1 MEFDNWIKITF
12 HHDFPVIE
20 GRNVSI
26 VVLAHF
32 DDDFEE
38 NSIAVEEEMTF
49 LEVEAIE
56 SVGILYQPHI
66 FHHGRCC
73 EEDSSEVGVICFL
86 KEEISRTWMSSLM
99 VSSSSNRVRS
109 PLSLTNKTKVNNLYC
124 GRYKLIGELV
134 KDPIN

>member
-1 MEFDNWIKITF
+1 MTF
-12 HHDFPVIE
+12 HHDLPIIE
-20 GRNVSI
+20 GCNISI

-49 LEVEAIE
+49 PEVETIE

-73 EEDSSEVGVICFL
+73 EEHSSEVGQNGGHLFL
-86 KEEISRTWMSSLM
+86 ERRDIK
-99 VSSSSNRVRS
+99 
-109 PLSLTNKTKVNNLYC
+109 NLYEFSH
-124 GRYKLIGELV
+124 GVIV
-134 KDPIN
+134 I